1 MIKVLIVD
9 DEYIMRQGLKYMLNW
24 EQEGFEIIGEATNG
38 LEAFSI
44 IQKNQPH
51 IVICDIVMPMM
62 DGVDFSMM
70 LHKTYPSIQ
79 IIILSGYDNFEYV
92 KQTLMNGVMD
102 YVLKP
107 TLNQEEL
114 RKILYKAAQRIPGYR
129 IQKNPM
135 AISCEHML
143 ERYILGHDKELDV
156 KQIDTCFSGSEFYLF
171 AVKIKKVNKE
181 GQDLSSILFQKIE
194 REMREDREFQKRVL
208 LLREELV
215 CIIFS
220 ISMFQKKK
228 LFAFLEQICQKLSVL
243 CNHLLGICSS
253 SFTQIE
259 EINSVYRNEILPN
272 GDQAFYYENEKILF
286 MENRKNISSSGVNM
300 KLDFFQYNYYLEKCQ
315 FQNAVRVLQQYN
327 EAALQAYM
335 DSYKLKNQMKN
346 MIYHFL
352 DTLQTEDRDK
362 EECRYV
368 IFGQIDQSMYETAY
382 RESMEQIWKTLLCF
396 SGKQRPVTDERILKI
411 LEYISENY
419 QEDLTLEILSERFN
433 FNYHY
438 LSTYFSQQMKEG
450 FSEYLNRIRISRA
463 CDLLKN
469 TGLSIA
475 KISEEVGYSE
485 HSYFS
490 RVFKKITGKTPS
502 LWRRGQKYEE

>member
-243 CNHLLGICSS
+243 CNLRW
-253 SFTQIE
+253 F
-259 EINSVYRNEILPN
+259 
-272 GDQAFYYENEKILF
+272 
-286 MENRKNISSSGVNM
+286 RK
-300 KLDFFQYNYYLEKCQ
+300 CP
-315 FQNAVRVLQQYN
+315 VL
-327 EAALQAYM
+327 
-335 DSYKLKNQMKN
+335 S
-346 MIYHFL
+346 
-352 DTLQTEDRDK
+352 
-362 EECRYV
+362 
-368 IFGQIDQSMYETAY
+368 
-382 RESMEQIWKTLLCF
+382 
-396 SGKQRPVTDERILKI
+396 
-411 LEYISENY
+411 
-419 QEDLTLEILSERFN
+419 LEIF
-433 FNYHY
+433 
-438 LSTYFSQQMKEG
+438 
-450 FSEYLNRIRISRA
+450 LNI
-463 CDLLKN
+463 
-469 TGLSIA
+469 
-475 KISEEVGYSE
+475 
-485 HSYFS
+485 
-490 RVFKKITGKTPS
+490 
-502 LWRRGQKYEE
+502 